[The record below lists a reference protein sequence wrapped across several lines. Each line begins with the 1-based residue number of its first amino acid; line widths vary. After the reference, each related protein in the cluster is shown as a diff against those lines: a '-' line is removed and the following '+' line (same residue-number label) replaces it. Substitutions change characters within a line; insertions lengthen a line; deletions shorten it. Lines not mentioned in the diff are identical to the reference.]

1 MKKDLPACP
10 VEITMG
16 LIGEKWKVL
25 IIRDLLTGT
34 KRFGELRKSVT
45 GITQKVLTNN
55 LRQMEASG
63 LVKRKVYAENY
74 KRQEKILNDT
84 LEKKLNEY
92 NALMN
97 NYASLINKKID
108 LIHQINKSIEELQ
121 GQAFSYEQKVKL
133 LKFLIDLKSKTLEEV
148 NTLNLLEE
156 KIAHS
161 ITLYKRG

>member
-1 MKKDLPACP
+1 M
-10 VEITMG
+10 
-16 LIGEKWKVL
+16 
-25 IIRDLLTGT
+25 IINP
-34 KRFGELRKSVT
+34 RK
-45 GITQKVLTNN
+45 
-55 LRQMEASG
+55 
-63 LVKRKVYAENY
+63 KRKVYADNY

-108 LIHQINKSIEELQ
+108 LIHQINKSIEKLQ

-148 NTLNLLEE
+148 DTLNLLEE

>member
-1 MKKDLPACP
+1 M
-10 VEITMG
+10 
-16 LIGEKWKVL
+16 
-25 IIRDLLTGT
+25 IINP
-34 KRFGELRKSVT
+34 RK
-45 GITQKVLTNN
+45 
-55 LRQMEASG
+55 
-63 LVKRKVYAENY
+63 KRKVYAENY

-97 NYASLINKKID
+97 NYVSLINKKID

-161 ITLYKRG
+161 IILYKRG